1 MKVVRTAL
9 QGCLIL
15 EPQVFADDRGHF
27 FESFN
32 EQKFRNSTGAML
44 KFVQDNQSYSKQ
56 KVLRGLHYQ
65 IEQPQGKLVR
75 VVSGAVWDV
84 AVDLR
89 RSSPT
94 FAQWTGVEL
103 SAENQ
108 RMFWV
113 PPGCAHGFV
122 VTGDHAVFLYKT
134 TDYWAPQHERTI
146 AWNDPALAIKW
157 PVEDPQVNAKDAAGL
172 MFSKAPTYA

>member
-1 MKVVRTAL
+1 MKFVRTPL
-9 QGCLIL
+9 NGCYIV
-15 EPQVFADDRGHF
+15 EPQVFNDERGHF

-32 EQKFRNSTGAML
+32 LQKFRSATGVL
-44 KFVQDNQSYSKQ
+44 SNFVQDNHSFSTA

-65 IEQPQGKLVR
+65 IEQTQGKLVR

-103 SAENQ
+103 TAENQ
-108 RMFWV
+108 RMFWI

-134 TDYWAPQHERTI
+134 TEYWAAQHERTI
-146 AWNDPALAIKW
+146 VWNDPSLNITW
-157 PVEDPQVNAKDAAGL
+157 PVSDPVVNAKDTAGL
-172 MFSKAPTYA
+172 LFSKAPTFA

>member
-1 MKVVRTAL
+1 MKVVRTPL
-9 QGCLIL
+9 QGVLIL

-32 EQKFRNSTGAML
+32 EERFRNSTGAML
-44 KFVQDNQSYSKQ
+44 KFVQDNQSYSKA

-103 SAENQ
+103 TAENQ

-134 TDYWAPQHERTI
+134 TDYWAQRHERTI
-146 AWNDPALAIKW
+146 AWNDPSLAIKW
-157 PVEDPQVNAKDAAGL
+157 PVTDPIVNEKDAAGL
-172 MFSKAPTYA
+172 AFSKAPTYA